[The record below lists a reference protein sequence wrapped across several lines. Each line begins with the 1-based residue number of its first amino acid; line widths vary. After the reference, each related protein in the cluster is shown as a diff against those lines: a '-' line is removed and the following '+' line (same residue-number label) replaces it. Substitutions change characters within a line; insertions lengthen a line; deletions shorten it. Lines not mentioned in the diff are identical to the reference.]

1 MRVGPES
8 PLFRIGVVRDLT
20 DLTERQI
27 RYYDQVGLVSPAR
40 TRGGTRM
47 YSENDVAA
55 LGRIKEMMRGGFRVK
70 EVKERLEEEKLR
82 GERRAGQPAAR
93 VGKAAGDQAGVLAT
107 EDERPIILRS
117 IYPVSNQA
125 ALSRTLEKFRK
136 A

>member
-20 DLTERQI
+20 GLTERQI
-27 RYYDQVGLVSPAR
+27 RYYDQAGLVSPAR

-125 ALSRTLEKFRK
+125 ALSKTLEKFRK